1 MGIGGEG
8 QRAGAGAAPAG
19 ADRCGR
25 EGRRGRAIV
34 RDFRGEA
41 GATGRGAGHAG
52 CPRRHASK
60 HQLPGHGRQPA
71 RAPGPPGRG
80 GLPVPAA
87 SEWGRLRLLSQ
98 ERSGK
103 GARDALEK
111 AAGTTA
117 DGSSGAPRPPAA
129 PSSADGRRGRPPW
142 DPPSEPRQTQTEG
155 PGTQHLPGTLQ
166 MCRLGGGRRDGGAGS
181 GHGAQGRGLGRTA
194 RGGPGL
200 VLALSTSREPVAKPG
215 RRARRGMERRAQC
228 LCSLHAPQ
236 SFIFRNSNDRLLTEC
251 LLCAGPSLEAVA
263 RSTQEHP
270 EAPGAEAL
278 AGGQP
283 PVRSALSPPGPA
295 PSADSGEDP
304 QVRGPACP
312 LGGPCSRLW
321 GGPAAA
327 TPRPEGTDVCSH
339 CRMPGERP
347 SVRGFGGRPRLETT
361 RTLPSAALASGCQA
375 AVQVM
380 STGHPSPVGAGDL
393 MTAVVS

>member
-1 MGIGGEG
+1 
-8 QRAGAGAAPAG
+8 
-19 ADRCGR
+19 
-25 EGRRGRAIV
+25 
-34 RDFRGEA
+34 
-41 GATGRGAGHAG
+41 
-52 CPRRHASK
+52 
-60 HQLPGHGRQPA
+60 
-71 RAPGPPGRG
+71 
-80 GLPVPAA
+80 
-87 SEWGRLRLLSQ
+87 
-98 ERSGK
+98 
-103 GARDALEK
+103 
-111 AAGTTA
+111 
-117 DGSSGAPRPPAA
+117 
-129 PSSADGRRGRPPW
+129 
-142 DPPSEPRQTQTEG
+142 
-155 PGTQHLPGTLQ
+155 
-166 MCRLGGGRRDGGAGS
+166 MCRLGGGRRDGGGGS
-181 GHGAQGRGLGRTA
+181 GRGAQGRGLGRTA
-194 RGGPGL
+194 RGSPGL

-263 RSTQEHP
+263 RFTQEHP

-278 AGGQP
+278 AAGQP

-304 QVRGPACP
+304 QVRGLACP

-327 TPRPEGTDVCSH
+327 APRPEGTDVCSR

-375 AVQVM
+375 AVQAM

>member
-1 MGIGGEG
+1 MGSSLRATANADRGTWNPAPARDSSDVSAWRRPAGRGSRERARG
-8 QRAGAGAAPAG
+8 AGTRAGAH
-19 ADRCGR
+19 RT
-25 EGRRGRAIV
+25 RRSWP
-34 RDFRGEA
+34 
-41 GATGRGAGHAG
+41 
-52 CPRRHASK
+52 C
-60 HQLPGHGRQPA
+60 
-71 RAPGPPGRG
+71 
-80 GLPVPAA
+80 
-87 SEWGRLRLLSQ
+87 
-98 ERSGK
+98 
-103 GARDALEK
+103 
-111 AAGTTA
+111 
-117 DGSSGAPRPPAA
+117 
-129 PSSADGRRGRPPW
+129 
-142 DPPSEPRQTQTEG
+142 
-155 PGTQHLPGTLQ
+155 
-166 MCRLGGGRRDGGAGS
+166 
-181 GHGAQGRGLGRTA
+181 
-194 RGGPGL
+194 PGL

-263 RSTQEHP
+263 RFTQERP

-327 TPRPEGTDVCSH
+327 APRPEGTDVCSH

-375 AVQVM
+375 AAVQAM